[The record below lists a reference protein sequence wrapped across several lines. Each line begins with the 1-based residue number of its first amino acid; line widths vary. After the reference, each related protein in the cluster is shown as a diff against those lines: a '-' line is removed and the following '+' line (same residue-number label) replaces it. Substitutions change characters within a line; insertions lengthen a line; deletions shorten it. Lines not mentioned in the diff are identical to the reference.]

1 MEKTKK
7 LKSAHYANVIGYEDD
22 ILLCEYAVDNK
33 MKRCQTLDVVCNID
47 SPHPNERLGST
58 IDKHLRSYLYITY

>member
-33 MKRCQTLDVVCNID
+33 MKRCEILDVV
-47 SPHPNERLGST
+47 
-58 IDKHLRSYLYITY
+58 